1 MSIVAKQLGEYHGAN
16 PGDLNRIVNKLLV
29 MEISAEWRDP
39 YHNDMIHARK
49 NDIAKRWH
57 HDDYTSAGE
66 LILWSNHD
74 STEVMDAETKEILPR
89 FPDGAIIWINNRT
102 AMHRMPPVIRRG
114 RYFARFWN
122 VQLKNPVVLPEENKE
137 VHAT

>member
-1 MSIVAKQLGEYHGAN
+1 MSIVAKQLGEYHGTDI
-16 PGDLNRIVNKLLV
+16 GDLQKIVYPLLV
-29 MEISAEWRDP
+29 TPALYDSRGPEYNEEINLRRSDP
-39 YHNDMIHARK
+39 ANK
-49 NDIAKRWH
+49 WH

-122 VQLKNPVVLPEENKE
+122 VQLKNPVVLPE
-137 VHAT
+137 